1 MRRLVV
7 LPIRAYRLF
16 VSPLLG
22 PRCRFYPSCSAY
34 AVDAVLQHGVL
45 RGIGLAAWRLLRCNP
60 WNLGGVDPVPPPR
73 KGRRARTADLLVEPT
88 AYGSEDG
95 HSPAPPTSPQG
106 A

>member
-1 MRRLVV
+1 MV
-7 LPIRAYRLF
+7 LPIRAYQLF

-45 RGIGLAAWRLLRCNP
+45 RGIGLAGWRLLRCNP
-60 WNLGGVDPVPPPR
+60 WNLGGVDPVPPARPR
-73 KGRRARTADLLVEPT
+73 RRARPGASAVEPT
-88 AYGSEDG
+88 AYSLEDG
-95 HSPAPPTSPQG
+95 RPSAPPTSPQG

>member
-7 LPIRAYRLF
+7 LPIRAYQLF

-22 PRCRFYPSCSAY
+22 PRCRFYPSCSSY

-45 RGIGLAAWRLLRCNP
+45 RGIALAGWRLLRCNP

-73 KGRRARTADLLVEPT
+73 RGRRTRAADVVGPT
-88 AYGSEDG
+88 AYGSDNG
-95 HSPAPPTSPQG
+95 RSPAPPTSPQG